1 MALPRHHVTQHFH
14 VFLIISLAHGH
25 VAITA
30 HTYGDK
36 IVKTLIALQ
45 SVTEELV
52 EVLLISG
59 IVPCAYF
66 LAALGVLLV
75 GTHHGLMVGSAHDDA
90 IPVGQDR
97 ILRIVLVEGGS
108 PHGGPEIVG
117 LQTQQKLK
125 QVGVHLGIQSSEL
138 PRSPSAKR
146 RPLVI
151 DENAA
156 IFHFRRRLHIASR
169 GNI

>member
-1 MALPRHHVTQHFH
+1 MRLLPH
-14 VFLIISLAHGH
+14 
-25 VAITA
+25 
-30 HTYGDK
+30 
-36 IVKTLIALQ
+36 
-45 SVTEELV
+45 
-52 EVLLISG
+52 
-59 IVPCAYF
+59 
-66 LAALGVLLV
+66 ALGILLV
-75 GTHHGLMVGSAHDDA
+75 GTHHWLMMGSSHDNT
-90 IPVGQDR
+90 ISIGQCG
-97 ILRIVLVEGGS
+97 ILWVVLVEGGS
-108 PHGGPEIVG
+108 PHGWGWPEIVG

>member
-1 MALPRHHVTQHFH
+1 MPRHHVTQHVH

-52 EVLLISG
+52 EVLLVCG

-66 LAALGVLLV
+66 LTALGILLV
-75 GTHHGLMVGSAHDDA
+75 GTHHWLMMGSSHDNT
-90 IPVGQDR
+90 ISIGQR
-97 ILRIVLVEGGS
+97 GILRVVLVEGGS
-108 PHGGPEIVG
+108 PHGWPEIVG

-138 PRSPSAKR
+138 P
-146 RPLVI
+146 
-151 DENAA
+151 
-156 IFHFRRRLHIASR
+156 
-169 GNI
+169 

>member
-1 MALPRHHVTQHFH
+1 MRLLP
-14 VFLIISLAHGH
+14 HG
-25 VAITA
+25 AWYT
-30 HTYGDK
+30 
-36 IVKTLIALQ
+36 
-45 SVTEELV
+45 
-52 EVLLISG
+52 
-59 IVPCAYF
+59 PC
-66 LAALGVLLV
+66 
-75 GTHHGLMVGSAHDDA
+75 GTHHWLMMGSSHDNT
-90 IPVGQDR
+90 ISIGQCG
-97 ILRIVLVEGGS
+97 ILRVVLVEGGS
-108 PHGGPEIVG
+108 PHGWPEIVG

-156 IFHFRRRLHIASR
+156 ILHFRRRLHIASR